1 MEADVVRTQLRRSVP
16 LLILFVLGLGA
27 GIWVFVSPWAL
38 GYPSSSGWSSS
49 VWTSVWAGAV
59 VTVASAVS
67 LVALLAHVI
76 FVAQRSDQD
85 AS

>member
-1 MEADVVRTQLRRSVP
+1 VRTELRRSVS
-16 LLILFVLGLGA
+16 LLIVFVLGLAA
-27 GIWVFVSPWAL
+27 GIWVFVSPWVL
-38 GYPSSSGWSSS
+38 GYPSSPSGWSTS

-67 LVALLAHVI
+67 LVAVMAHMI
-76 FVAQRSDQD
+76 FVAQRSGRD